1 MKCFLVAVILT
12 SVVTTAAYSQEV
24 SVDLGLGVQ
33 AKPTYPGADDSSIA
47 PWFIWRNVSFGADDG
62 SKDGFSLQPS
72 FSLVGDRETSDDAAL
87 EGLDEIERAYE
98 VGARLNYV
106 NGPVTAYASMRRGF
120 KGHEGLTGEVGMDYR
135 TVLSDRVS
143 LWSGVEL
150 GFANSKYTNTY
161 FGVTPDEASRSPYS
175 AYDAGGGLTSAA
187 IKFQAAYAVN
197 DKTALLGEVSYG
209 KLLGD
214 AADSPI
220 VQEEWQPSLKLG
232 VVRRFFF
239 GF

>member
-1 MKCFLVAVILT
+1 MKYSLVAAILIST
-12 SVVTTAAYSQEV
+12 VSTAVYSQEV
-24 SVDLGLGVQ
+24 SADLGIGLQ
-33 AKPTYPGADDSSIA
+33 AKPTYPGADDSSVA
-47 PWFIWRNVSFGADDG
+47 PWFIWRNISFGADDG
-62 SKDGFSLQPS
+62 DENGFSLRPS
-72 FSLVGDRETSDDAAL
+72 FSLVGERDASDDSSL
-87 EGLDEIERAYE
+87 EGLNEIERAYE

-106 NGPVTAYASMRRGF
+106 NGPLTAYAAMRRGF
-120 KGHEGLTGEVGMDYR
+120 EGHEGLTGEIGMDYR

-161 FGVTPDEASRSPYS
+161 FGVTPEEVKNSKYS

-232 VVRRFFF
+232 VVRRFSF

>member
-1 MKCFLVAVILT
+1 MKYSLVAAMLV
-12 SVVTTAAYSQEV
+12 SAVSTAAYSQEI
-24 SVDLGLGVQ
+24 SADLGLGLQ
-33 AKPTYPGADDSSIA
+33 AKPSYPGAEDSDVA
-47 PWFIWRNVSFGADDG
+47 PWFIWRNVSFGAGDDVEN
-62 SKDGFSLQPS
+62 GFSLLPS
-72 FSLVGDRETSDDAAL
+72 FSMVGERDASDDSSL
-87 EGLDEIERAYE
+87 EGLNDIERAYE

-106 NGPVTAYASMRRGF
+106 NGPLTAYASMRRGF
-120 KGHEGLTGEVGMDYR
+120 EGHEGLTGEVGMDYR

-150 GFANSKYTNTY
+150 GFANSEYTNTY
-161 FGVTPDEASRSPYS
+161 FGVTPEEAARSGYS
-175 AYDAGGGLTSAA
+175 SYDAGGGLTSAA
-187 IKFQAAYAVN
+187 IKFQAAYAVT

-214 AADSPI
+214 AADSPV

-232 VVRRFFF
+232 VVRRFSF